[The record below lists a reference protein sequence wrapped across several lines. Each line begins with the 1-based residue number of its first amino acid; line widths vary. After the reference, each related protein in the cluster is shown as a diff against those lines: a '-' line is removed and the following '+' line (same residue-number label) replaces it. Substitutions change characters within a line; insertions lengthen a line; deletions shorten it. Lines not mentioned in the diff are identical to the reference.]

1 MNNILISSKNSIK
14 NTVKLFIK
22 NLFSSS
28 NFKDYI
34 SNGNLSYLIDL
45 KIKYFNLY
53 NKKIILP
60 LLSSYYKI
68 NYDYINFIKK
78 DFSLVQFSISSL
90 LRNKTN
96 SFNSI
101 STSIYIALLKKQ
113 SNNWYIEYFSPIECL
128 QDVINDKN
136 NFIYIYNELIEK
148 QIINYES
155 LLLNFNTIDI
165 MKRSPKE
172 ASTITKTLNYNT
184 TKAVYYAEKHALN
197 YNNEYTSF
205 DENGGDCTNF
215 VSQVLNYGGIKT
227 TPTWK
232 PYTNPWLRVI
242 ELRNYLIY
250 NKLAYESYTL
260 TGNPIGSVI
269 QFFNPTTKIWSHSGI
284 ITYNL
289 EGTYLYCCH
298 SYDKLNYPL
307 SYVYPSIYPKI
318 RIITPY

>member
-1 MNNILISSKNSIK
+1 MNNMLNSSRNSIK
-14 NTVKLFIK
+14 NTIKLFIK
-22 NLFSSS
+22 GLFSSS

-34 SNGNLSYLIDL
+34 SNLNLSELIDL
-45 KIKYFNLY
+45 KIKYFTLY
-53 NKKIILP
+53 NKKNMLP
-60 LLSSYYKI
+60 PLNSYYKI
-68 NYDYINFIKK
+68 NYDYINFINK

-90 LRNKTN
+90 LNNKSN

-101 STSIYIALLKKQ
+101 STSIYIALLKK
-113 SNNWYIEYFSPIECL
+113 NFNAWYIEYYSPIECL
-128 QDVINDKN
+128 HDAINDKN
-136 NFIYIYNELIEK
+136 DFIYIYNSLIEK
-148 QIINYES
+148 QINYYKS
-155 LLLNFNTIDI
+155 LLLNFNTLDI
-165 MKRSPKE
+165 IKSNVKE
-172 ASTITKTLNYNT
+172 VSSVIRTSNYNKA
-184 TKAVYYAEKHALN
+184 KAVYYAEKHALN
-197 YNNEYTSF
+197 YNTEYSSF
-205 DENGGDCTNF
+205 HDNGGDCTNF

-227 TPTWK
+227 TSTWK
-232 PYTNPWLRVI
+232 PYTNPWLRVV

-260 TGNPIGSVI
+260 PDNPIGSVI
-269 QFFNPTTKIWSHSGI
+269 QFFSPTTKTWSHSGI